1 MLFGEPSVPRLNR
14 KGQASA
20 ARLVDSTAEKHDSRL
35 SSEPAPMRFT
45 KTVPVIAAALLL
57 AACATTG
64 TSGQA
69 TPLAARTPAEA
80 HAACEATIYRTPAPD
95 DAAALDC
102 AHRLDLWP

>member
-1 MLFGEPSVPRLNR
+1 M
-14 KGQASA
+14 
-20 ARLVDSTAEKHDSRL
+20 VDSTAEKRDSRL

-45 KTVPVIAAALLL
+45 KTVTAIAAALLL

-69 TPLAARTPAEA
+69 IPLAANTPAEA

-95 DAAALDC
+95 EAAALDC
-102 AHRLDLWP
+102 AHRLDLGP

>member
-1 MLFGEPSVPRLNR
+1 
-14 KGQASA
+14 
-20 ARLVDSTAEKHDSRL
+20 
-35 SSEPAPMRFT
+35 MRFT

-57 AACATTG
+57 AACATSG
-64 TSGQA
+64 RSGQA

-95 DAAALDC
+95 AAAALDC